1 MSIASKLIIE
11 WNLPFMKDYVPPFHT
26 STKYGKMW
34 KFADLITSI
43 CISEIKVKS
52 KDRQRNGQKKKDK
65 STNTDL
71 QNIHIKLNIE

>member
-1 MSIASKLIIE
+1 MEIYVKNIFRKRYDLYDTFDNIEMSIASKLIIE

-43 CISEIKVKS
+43 CISEIVVGFVLF
-52 KDRQRNGQKKKDK
+52 D
-65 STNTDL
+65 
-71 QNIHIKLNIE
+71 I